1 MISNYDFSNRVNFHE
16 ICRVSIGEKLG
27 NVWGLFGQY
36 PTILARMASNE
47 NSELAI
53 KVQMQVIAIYAGFP

>member
-53 KVQMQVIAIYAGFP
+53 KVQMQVINGFP